1 MSGNYGYENQNLIKG
16 LKINHEKPQVLT
28 YINERGL
35 TNFNL
40 ERDKYLKNKLIPYF
54 NIQEINED
62 YIICTDAWE
71 EIRGLPSLFS
81 VWFSLLIVI
90 FVVFIFFILLNMI
103 IKGNIELSFWIT
115 FLGFIGGIYLFK
127 RIFQISFGRELFGY
141 THYPLIFNR
150 KKQELHYF
158 EPYQKKWIS
167 APWSDYHFS
176 ININENHEYAVNAS
190 LIDQNEIIQ
199 QVVVFPFRF
208 RSLSLVEGHWEFFRR
223 YMAGEDLEKLKN
235 NIHYYAPNVIDRKE
249 IARETW
255 FRLKLL
261 RFSERDYFTDQVKL
275 PSDFNLN
282 LLIFGIPQF
291 LIRRL
296 CVRTSKIPQVPKE
309 WIN

>member
-1 MSGNYGYENQNLIKG
+1 MTYERNL
-16 LKINHEKPQVLT
+16 
-28 YINERGL
+28 
-35 TNFNL
+35 
-40 ERDKYLKNKLIPYF
+40 
-54 NIQEINED
+54 
-62 YIICTDAWE
+62 
-71 EIRGLPSLFS
+71 
-81 VWFSLLIVI
+81 
-90 FVVFIFFILLNMI
+90 LLNMI
-103 IKGNIELSFWIT
+103 IKGNIELPFWII

-261 RFSERDYFTDQVKL
+261 RFSERDYLTDQVKL

-296 CVRTSKIPQVPKE
+296 CVRTSKIPQE

>member
-103 IKGNIELSFWIT
+103 IKGNIELPFWII

-223 YMAGEDLEKLKN
+223 YMTGEDLEKLKN

>member
-103 IKGNIELSFWIT
+103 IKGNIELPFWII

>member
-103 IKGNIELSFWIT
+103 IKGNIELPFWII

-261 RFSERDYFTDQVKL
+261 RFSERDYLTDQVKL

-296 CVRTSKIPQVPKE
+296 CVRTSKIPQVPRE

>member
-71 EIRGLPSLFS
+71 EIRGLPSLYS

-103 IKGNIELSFWIT
+103 IKGNIELPFWII

-261 RFSERDYFTDQVKL
+261 RFSERDYLTDQVKL

-296 CVRTSKIPQVPKE
+296 CVRTSKIPQVPRE

>member
-71 EIRGLPSLFS
+71 EIRGLPSLYS

-103 IKGNIELSFWIT
+103 IKGNIELPFWII

-296 CVRTSKIPQVPKE
+296 CVRTSKIPQVPRE

>member
-81 VWFSLLIVI
+81 LWFSLLIVI

-103 IKGNIELSFWIT
+103 IKGNIELPFWII

-127 RIFQISFGRELFGY
+127 RIFQISFGREFFGY

-261 RFSERDYFTDQVKL
+261 RFSERDYLTDQVKL

-296 CVRTSKIPQVPKE
+296 CVRTSKIPQVPRE

>member
-35 TNFNL
+35 INFNL
-40 ERDKYLKNKLIPYF
+40 DPKEKLKNKLIPYF
-54 NIQEINED
+54 NIQQVNDD
-62 YIICTDAWE
+62 YLVCTDAWD
-71 EIRGLPSLFS
+71 EIRGLPSIFSIWFS
-81 VWFSLLIVI
+81 VILLIISSSLL
-90 FVVFIFFILLNMI
+90 FFL
-103 IKGNIELSFWIT
+103 F
-115 FLGFIGGIYLFK
+115 YALFK
-127 RIFQISFGRELFGY
+127 NEISFALIIGTFALIGSTYLLIKIFNISFGRELFGY